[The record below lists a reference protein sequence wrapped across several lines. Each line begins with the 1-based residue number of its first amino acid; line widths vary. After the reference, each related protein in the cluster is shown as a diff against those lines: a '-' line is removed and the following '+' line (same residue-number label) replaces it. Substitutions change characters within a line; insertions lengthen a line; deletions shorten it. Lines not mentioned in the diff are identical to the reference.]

1 MYFVYVLKSEVNGN
15 LYKGYTQ
22 NLRQRVDQHNRGRTK
37 STKAFVPWTLVY
49 WEEFID
55 PNDARKREKYLKTAA
70 GQRFIKKVLSDLL

>member
-49 WEEFID
+49 WEEFEDAI
-55 PNDARKREKYLKTAA
+55 DARKREKYFKTAA
-70 GQRFIKKVLSDLL
+70 GRRFIKKVLSDLI

>member
-1 MYFVYVLKSEVNGN
+1 MYFVYVLRSEVNRN

-22 NLRQRVDQHNRGRTK
+22 DLEQRVDQHNRGRTK

-55 PNDARKREKYLKTAA
+55 AIDARKREKYFKTAA
-70 GQRFIKKVLSDLL
+70 GRRFIKKVLLDLK